1 MQGGKLRL
9 LAQGGATRSAG
20 APNTPTLREAGLPGF
35 VVRSGFSL
43 LGPAGLPRPIVDK
56 LNGALVKSLAD
67 ADTRKLIITRGAD
80 PVGNTPAEHTA
91 YLREEIEKWM
101 RVVREAGIAAE

>member
-1 MQGGKLRL
+1 M
-9 LAQGGATRSAG
+9 S
-20 APNTPTLREAGLPGF
+20 EAGLPGF

-43 LGPAGLPRPIVDK
+43 LGPAGLPRPIADK

-67 ADTRKLIITRGAD
+67 ADTRKLLITRGAD